1 MKSNL
6 GRKGENVT
14 TATCNKIGTMIALEK
29 IRVEHD
35 LPESIMKDLYVIVE
49 DEEKCKEILEHGPY
63 AIRGDDEKAIS
74 LKFAAGTISG
84 GCVPPP
90 CTRTKSLEEL
100 YKEQVREYKKKVR
113 ARRIAEVKSFLMGV
127 NPTKK
132 INP

>member
-14 TATCNKIGTMIALEK
+14 TETCNKIGTMIALERMR
-29 IRVEHD
+29 IEHD

-63 AIRGDDEKAIS
+63 AITGDDEKAIKAIS

-84 GCVPPP
+84 GYVPPP

-113 ARRIAEVKSFLMGV
+113 ARRIAELKRFLMG
-127 NPTKK
+127 K
-132 INP
+132 